1 MFRDVGPHPAPAAP
15 RTVTHSQPRR
25 SLAALLAALAAVA
38 LGAPA
43 TASAFETE
51 PGEVVVRFEPGS
63 TAHTAQTAGNSP
75 AVLRV
80 RDVGKA
86 VRGLRSRPDVRY
98 AVPNVKARISQAGSG
113 FVPNDPGRENRAAAW
128 QDLQWNFTGPAGVG
142 APQAWANL
150 ITAGAPG
157 GRGTTIAVLDTGV
170 AYRNLPPFVRN
181 PDFTGD
187 QFVKG
192 FDFVDRDPYPF
203 DRNGHGTHVAGTL
216 AQATNNGIGLT
227 GLAYGAR
234 LMPVRVLDAAGEGN
248 ASDIAAGIRY
258 AARRGVKIIN
268 LSLEFDADVRAH
280 DIPQILEAVAYARSR
295 RSLVVAAA
303 GNEGRARVAYPARAS
318 GVLSVGATTEHGCLS
333 EFSNG
338 GRGLDIVAPGGG
350 ADAAIE
356 SDPSCRPGDA
366 SGRNILQV
374 TLLGRSIETFG
385 IPGSYEGTS
394 MAVPHVSA
402 TAALVVA
409 SGVLGRSPTP
419 QRIERRL
426 ETTARD
432 LGAKGYDTRYGW
444 GLLDAA
450 AATTP
455 PGGSTGGGGT
465 PSAGA

>member
-1 MFRDVGPHPAPAAP
+1 MTRRPP
-15 RTVTHSQPRR
+15 RKLIV
-25 SLAALLAALAAVA
+25 ALLAALTGAA
-38 LGAPA
+38 LGVPA
-43 TASAFETE
+43 GATAFETE
-51 PGEVVVRFEPGS
+51 PGEVVVRFEEGS
-63 TAHTAQTAGNSP
+63 TARSAQAAGEKP
-75 AVLRV
+75 VVLKV

-98 AVPNVKARISQAGSG
+98 AVPNVKARISEAGSG
-113 FVPNDPGRENRAAAW
+113 FVPNDPGRENRASAW
-128 QDLQWNFTGPAGVG
+128 RDLQWNFAGPAGVN

-157 GRGTTIAVLDTGV
+157 GRGATIAVLDTGV

-181 PDFTGD
+181 PDFRGD

-192 FDFVDRDPYPF
+192 YDFVDRDPYPF

-216 AQATNNGIGLT
+216 AQATDNGIGLT

-268 LSLEFDADVRAH
+268 LSLEFDADVRSY
-280 DIPQILEAVAYARSR
+280 DIPQILEAIAYARSR

-303 GNEGRARVAYPARAS
+303 GNEGRARVAYPARAT

-350 ADAAIE
+350 ADAAIANDE
-356 SDPSCRPGDA
+356 RCRPGDA
-366 SGRNILQV
+366 TGRNIMQV
-374 TLLGRSIETFG
+374 TMLGRSITTFG

-394 MAVPHVSA
+394 MAVPHVAA
-402 TAALVVA
+402 TAALVLA
-409 SGVLGRSPTP
+409 SGVLGRNPTP

-432 LGAKGYDTRYGW
+432 LGTKGYDTRYGW

-455 PGGSTGGGGT
+455 PAGSTGGGAT
-465 PSAGA
+465 PSAGS